1 MSDTNVS
8 VTYTLVFDDARL
20 NELFVTACEGGI
32 NYWAQVDGYDYTGTG
47 TAVFTFEDEHGKT
60 DRRYIINGEVVVAAG
75 LQRAAEHGMTD
86 IVDRCHSGD
95 YDAADADA
103 IIQLAIFDDVIY
115 G

>member
-1 MSDTNVS
+1 MSDTTINVL
-8 VTYTLVFDDARL
+8 YTLVFDEERMS
-20 NELFVTACEGGI
+20 EVFVTACEGGI
-32 NYWAQVDGYDYTGTG
+32 NYWAQVDGYDGWQQG
-47 TAVFTFEDEHGKT
+47 SAVLSFENEAGEPDK
-60 DRRYIINGEVVVAAG
+60 RYVTNGVVMVAKG

-103 IIQLAIFDDVIY
+103 IIQLAVFDDVIY

>member
-8 VTYTLVFDDARL
+8 VTYTLVFDEERMS
-20 NELFVTACEGGI
+20 EVFITACEGGI
-32 NYWAQVDGYDYTGTG
+32 NYWAQVDEYDYAAG
-47 TAVFTFEDEHGKT
+47 TAVLTFEDEHGKT
-60 DRRYIINGEVVVAAG
+60 DRRYVTSGVVMVAAG

-103 IIQLAIFDDVIY
+103 IIQLAVFDDVIY